1 MRKLFSAL
9 SSTLQEVLKGGLL
22 LLAVFANMSAI
33 YASNTQVDGIWYDF
47 NNNGIEL
54 VDFSTT
60 QGYRDRQEITSYHG
74 PNFSVTFDKGT
85 NNNVPQY
92 NSSKIRVYDGGY
104 FIVSSD
110 STITKIV
117 VELTSYDGS
126 TEISTDVGTFSN
138 GTWSGNS
145 NSIKFTIGSSAEYIY
160 IRKITI
166 TIPGNANTASVA
178 GGNNRYSGSVT
189 IPEKVTYNGTTYRV
203 TSIGEHAF
211 YGCSDLTSV
220 TIPNSITNIAY
231 YAFGR
236 CSSLPSITIPNSVTS
251 IGNKAFYSCDS
262 LTSVTC
268 EATTPPTVG
277 SDAFYNVSK
286 SISVYVPCGCV
297 EAYKT
302 ASGWESVNIQ
312 EPLAE
317 YSISL
322 TINDSNMGTAQVDKN
337 TTCGSQ
343 VSATANYG
351 YHFVRWSD
359 GNTDNPRSL
368 ELIQDTVLTAE
379 FAPNSYSV
387 STQSNDTERGTT
399 SGDTTVAYLD
409 SITIS
414 AAAYY
419 GYHFSHWEKDSA
431 RYIKKNAAS
440 NTITIKAKVPS
451 HWTNKITV
459 WVWSDNNTGTEYIPA
474 YENGWYVYTYTGS
487 VCNIIFKNGYGWN
500 GDYNQ
505 TVDILNITEDMCLKL
520 HQQGS
525 SKATY
530 TIIHGNATQQIQV
543 TENAIYTAYFD
554 KNTYYITKN
563 YDSQGNVNGSSS
575 GEYLDTITLT
585 AEPNCG
591 YHFVR
596 WSDGNIENP
605 RYFILTQDTAF
616 SAEFAQSFS
625 GQCGDSLYWKLID
638 TTLHITGS
646 GEMYNYKSN
655 TVPWKLLVSSI
666 KALSIGESVTSF
678 GDFAFCGCSSLTSV
692 IIPNSVTR
700 ISPSSFKDCSNL
712 TSVTI
717 NSDAIVN
724 KAYSSSSNISRIFGS
739 QVTEYIIGD
748 DVTGIGKYAFSGCSS
763 LTSLTIPNS
772 VTSIG
777 NSAFWGC
784 DSLTSVTINSD
795 AIVNKF
801 DSYSSMSDIFGS
813 QVIEYIIGDDVKGIG
828 DYAFQFCHS
837 LTSVTIG
844 ESVTSIGNGA
854 FEFCSSLTSIT
865 IPNSVTS
872 IGNQA
877 FQYCEALTSVTIG
890 ESVTNIGH
898 MAFYACFSLT
908 SVTIPNSVTNIGDCA
923 FQGCSSLTSVTIPNS
938 ITSIGEGTFRECSSL
953 TSVTIPNSITSIGE
967 GTFRECSSLTSVT
980 IGESVTSIGHSAFYA
995 CFSLTSVTIPNSV
1008 TSIGEGT
1015 FRECSSLTSVT
1026 IPNSVTSIGDH
1037 AFYSCDSLTSVTCEA
1052 TTPPA
1057 IGSSAFDWEIP
1068 VFVPCGCVEA
1078 YKAASDWESVNVQ
1091 EPLAE
1096 YSISLTINDSNMGTA
1111 QVDKNTACGNQISAI
1126 ANYGYHFV
1134 RWSDG
1139 NTDNP
1144 RSLELT
1150 QDTVLTAEFDQ
1161 TYSGQCGDNLYWEF
1175 ANNTLTITG
1184 TGAMYDERPWSLLV
1198 DQIQKIALPIGITHI
1213 GNDAFQ
1219 DCIGLRD
1226 IDLPYTLETIGDYS
1240 FDGCRKLITINCYP
1254 LLPPKAEST
1263 SFSNYSANLYAPCD
1277 NLDEYKYDMVF
1288 GQFKYFECIGSE
1300 PVSTNGT
1307 VVTPGST
1314 DVTITWPTEENADT
1328 YTIVIMK
1335 GDVIFCR
1342 LIFNKDGQLLNIAFA
1357 PGRNGQNRALYAAQ
1371 TANGLR
1377 FTVTGLEEKT
1387 KYGYDVS
1394 AQDEGDNT
1402 LSSYTG
1408 EFTTMGGTAVEDI
1421 LQNTTNIQKLLRNGQ
1436 LLIIRDGVEY
1446 NAMGQEL

>member
-9 SSTLQEVLKGGLL
+9 SFTLQEGLRGGLL
-22 LLAVFANMSAI
+22 FLALIVSTSAI
-33 YASNTQVDGIWYDF
+33 YASDTQVDSIWYDF
-47 NNNGIEL
+47 
-54 VDFSTT
+54 DSST
-60 QGYRDRQEITSYHG
+60 
-74 PNFSVTFDKGT
+74 
-85 NNNVPQY
+85 
-92 NSSKIRVYDGGY
+92 
-104 FIVSSD
+104 
-110 STITKIV
+110 
-117 VELTSYDGS
+117 L
-126 TEISTDVGTFSN
+126 
-138 GTWSGNS
+138 
-145 NSIKFTIGSSAEYIY
+145 
-160 IRKITI
+160 
-166 TIPGNANTASVA
+166 TASVTYQ
-178 GGNNRYSGSVT
+178 GSTSNSYNGEYSGSVI
-189 IPEKVTYNGTTYRV
+189 IPETVTYNGATYSV
-203 TSIGEHAF
+203 TSIGDRAF
-211 YGCSDLTSV
+211 VNCSSLTSV
-220 TIPNSITNIAY
+220 
-231 YAFGR
+231 
-236 CSSLPSITIPNSVTS
+236 TIPNSVTS
-251 IGNKAFYSCDS
+251 IGYRAFINCSS

-268 EATTPPTVG
+268 EAENPPTVG
-277 SDAFYNVSK
+277 SDAFSNVSK
-286 SISVYVPCGCV
+286 SIPVYVPCGCV

-302 ASGWESVNIQ
+302 ASGWEAINIQ

-451 HWTNKITV
+451 HWTDKITV

-724 KAYSSSSNISRIFGS
+724 KAYSFTSNISRIFGS

-763 LTSLTIPNS
+763 LTSLTIPNN

-777 NSAFWGC
+777 IYAFGDC
-784 DSLTSVTINSD
+784 HSLTSVILTANSVEEFCKGQVNSLLTYSMVFCNRQIQIDGKDVVEITIPNT
-795 AIVNKF
+795 VTN
-801 DSYSSMSDIFGS
+801 
-813 QVIEYIIGDDVKGIG
+813 IGEQ
-828 DYAFQFCHS
+828 AFYNCSS

-844 ESVTSIGNGA
+844 ESVISIGNFAFQDCSSLTSVTIGENVTSIGASA
-854 FEFCSSLTSIT
+854 FSSCSSLTSIT

-872 IGNQA
+872 IGDHA
-877 FQYCEALTSVTIG
+877 FQYCYALTSVTIG
-890 ESVTNIGH
+890 ESVTGID
-898 MAFYACFSLT
+898 A
-908 SVTIPNSVTNIGDCA
+908 
-923 FQGCSSLTSVTIPNS
+923 
-938 ITSIGEGTFRECSSL
+938 GTFQFC
-953 TSVTIPNSITSIGE
+953 N
-967 GTFRECSSLTSVT
+967 
-980 IGESVTSIGHSAFYA
+980 A
-995 CFSLTSVTIPNSV
+995 
-1008 TSIGEGT
+1008 
-1015 FRECSSLTSVT
+1015 
-1026 IPNSVTSIGDH
+1026 
-1037 AFYSCDSLTSVTCEA
+1037 LTSVTCKA
-1052 TTPPA
+1052 TTPPTVE
-1057 IGSSAFDWEIP
+1057 SNAFEGVPKSIP
-1068 VFVPCGCVEA
+1068 VYVPCGCVEA
-1078 YKAASDWESVNVQ
+1078 YIAASGWESVNVQ
-1091 EPLAE
+1091 DPLAE

-1144 RSLELT
+1144 RTLELT

-1198 DQIQKIALPIGITHI
+1198 DQIQKIALPIGITHL

-1240 FDGCRKLITINCYP
+1240 FNGCRRLITINCYP

-1300 PVSTNGT
+1300 SVSTNGT

-1314 DVTITWPTEENADT
+1314 DVTITWPTDEDADT

-1357 PGRNGQNRALYAAQ
+1357 PSRDGKNHPAQYAAQ

-1394 AQDEGDNT
+1394 AQDEEDNT

-1421 LQNTTNIQKLLRNGQ
+1421 LQNTTNIQKILRNGQ
-1436 LLIIRDGVEY
+1436 LLIIRDSVEY